1 MEIKY
6 IEYGTKEY
14 EENVKLRVDVLR
26 RPLNCDMD
34 EEERAFEK
42 EGAPIVGLYDQGKM
56 VGAGVM
62 GFVDEEQ
69 IEIKYMAVSEEMR
82 GKGVG
87 NAIMDELE
95 DYAKRKG
102 LKKVVL
108 VARTGVLPFY
118 EKRNYITIGEAYEPG
133 FVPVMHIRME
143 KELKEKYGEVSGSD
157 RF

>member
-102 LKKVVL
+102 LKK
-108 VARTGVLPFY
+108 
-118 EKRNYITIGEAYEPG
+118 
-133 FVPVMHIRME
+133 
-143 KELKEKYGEVSGSD
+143 SGPSGKNRSTAFLRKKKLYND
-157 RF
+157 RRGL